1 MHSGRRAFRMTAP
14 AAQPRSLST
23 QAYAA
28 LYEVAGALMRGERR
42 GHTLQPTALVHEA
55 YLRLRGSGE
64 PLTELAEADQG
75 EGGFRALAATAMRR
89 ILVDHARRA
98 RADKRG
104 GQWQRLDLPEA
115 SIEPRDPAELLALDE
130 ALAALE
136 RLDVRK
142 ARVVELRFFGGLT
155 GEQVADMLDVATST
169 VDADWA
175 FARAWLRRR
184 MEGAAG

>member
-1 MHSGRRAFRMTAP
+1 MTSP
-14 AAQPRSLST
+14 AIPSSLSQ

-28 LYEVAGALMRGERR
+28 LHEVAGALMRRERP

-55 YLRLRGSGE
+55 YLRLRRSGE
-64 PLTELAEADQG
+64 PLTELAHADPG

-104 GQWQRLDLPEA
+104 GDWQRLDLPEV
-115 SIEPRDPAELLALDE
+115 SVEPRDPAELLALDE
-130 ALAALE
+130 ALEALAQV
-136 RLDVRK
+136 DARK

-155 GEQVADMLDVATST
+155 GAQVADMLGVATST

-175 FARAWLRRR
+175 LARAWLQRR
-184 MEGAAG
+184 MEGEVA